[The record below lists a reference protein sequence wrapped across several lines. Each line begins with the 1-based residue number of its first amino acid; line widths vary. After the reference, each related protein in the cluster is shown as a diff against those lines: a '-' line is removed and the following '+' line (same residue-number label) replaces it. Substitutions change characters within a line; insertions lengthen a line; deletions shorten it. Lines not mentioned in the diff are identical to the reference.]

1 MAVATPPVHPVSGS
15 GYPLLRIRT
24 PVLVMNEKEE
34 YVSPI
39 AMYAKKGVNS
49 LREAIQQKFAM
60 VSFCNL
66 VSVISLG
73 TSYWHDRVPFVGG
86 VFLVSAGLLT
96 STLYWTVHPPVE
108 SVEKMLRRV
117 YEKDDTEESS
127 TPEQMEDESV
137 GMSV

>member
-1 MAVATPPVHPVSGS
+1 M
-15 GYPLLRIRT
+15 
-24 PVLVMNEKEE
+24 LVMNEKEE

-39 AMYAKKGVNS
+39 AMYAKRGVAS

-60 VSFCNL
+60 ASFCNL

-96 STLYWTVHPPVE
+96 STLYWTLYPPVE
-108 SVEKMLRRV
+108 SVEKMLRRI
-117 YEKDDTEESS
+117 YEKDDDGEESC
-127 TPEQMEDESV
+127 TPEQMDDEYTGISV
-137 GMSV
+137 